1 MCERRVNDTLGSEM
15 RPVTPADADH
25 IALHRYPDETDAEER
40 PVYAAWVAGALADG
54 RSVGYVVEHGTDAI
68 AGAGLTVLEWGPSRG
83 DPQPWRGRIVNVWTH
98 PDWRRHGH
106 ARRLV
111 TACLDAARDRGITRV
126 QLGTSDMARGLY
138 AALGF
143 QSSSTEMWLV
153 LPAD

>member
-1 MCERRVNDTLGSEM
+1 M
-15 RPVTPADADH
+15 
-25 IALHRYPDETDAEER
+25 
-40 PVYAAWVAGALADG
+40 YAAWVAGALADG
-54 RSVGYVVEHGTDAI
+54 RYVGYVVEHGTYVI

-126 QLGTSDMARGLY
+126 HLGTSDMARGLY

-153 LPAD
+153 LPAV